1 MRIRNRYFQYG
12 TRYLKKTGFLML
24 ELVLSDEAIS
34 PRVDLL
40 AGPRVRLTISASEDL
55 RQAIALCAGELA
67 RAIETALQQLHEEEH
82 APGRIF
88 IRDEMETQIITTTDP
103 CQSYSLDSIV
113 RF

>member
-12 TRYLKKTGFLML
+12 TRDLKKTGFLVL

-34 PRVDLL
+34 PIVHLL
-40 AGPRVRLTISASEDL
+40 TGPRVRLTISASEDL
-55 RQAIALCAGELA
+55 SQAIALCAGELA
-67 RAIETALQQLHEEEH
+67 LAVETALHQLHEEEH

>member
-1 MRIRNRYFQYG
+1 MFIGNKGNQYS
-12 TRYLKKTGFLML
+12 TRYLRKTGFLML

-34 PRVDLL
+34 PKVDLL

-55 RQAIALCAGELA
+55 SQAIALCASELA
-67 RAIETALQQLHEEEH
+67 LAVETALLQLHDEEN

-113 RF
+113 RS

>member
-1 MRIRNRYFQYG
+1 
-12 TRYLKKTGFLML
+12 ML
-24 ELVLSDEAIS
+24 ELALSDEAIS

-40 AGPRVRLTISASEDL
+40 TGPRVRLTISASEDL
-55 RQAIALCAGELA
+55 SQAIALCASELA
-67 RAIETALQQLHEEEH
+67 LAVETALQQLHEEEY

-88 IRDEMETQIITTTDP
+88 ISDEIDTQIITTTDP